1 MSSCMHDAKGLD
13 SGYDQAEY
21 QGTGPK
27 GMATPMIEY
36 RVANWCAE
44 HKAKIPCE
52 IVGRL
57 VSADPARWGVAYK
70 ES

>member
-1 MSSCMHDAKGLD
+1 
-13 SGYDQAEY
+13 
-21 QGTGPK
+21 
-27 GMATPMIEY
+27 MIEY